1 MNFNVAYHNL
11 STAAK
16 HASERAKRY
25 EALAIIVKAMAD
37 PEAKE
42 TPIIELAKAL
52 QELDLCIV
60 HRRIVMQA
68 ADVVRE
74 TDDHESLSGSE
85 LGNLLT
91 QLERSLHVDGGAA

>member
-1 MNFNVAYHNL
+1 MNFNIAYDNL
-11 STAAK
+11 STAADN
-16 HASERAKRY
+16 AREMAKRY
-25 EALAIIVKAMAD
+25 EALAVIVKAMAE
-37 PEAKE
+37 PREKE

-74 TDDHESLSGSE
+74 TDDHEGLSSSQLYDLLRRLEQSLNVAGS
-85 LGNLLT
+85 
-91 QLERSLHVDGGAA
+91 AA

>member
-11 STAAK
+11 SHAADLAREK
-16 HASERAKRY
+16 ANRY
-25 EALAIIVKAMAD
+25 EALAIIVKAMAE
-37 PEAKE
+37 PGAKE

-74 TDDHESLSGSE
+74 TDDHEGLSSSE
-85 LGNLLT
+85 LDHLLR
-91 QLERSLHVDGGAA
+91 QLERSLDVDGGAA

>member
-1 MNFNVAYHNL
+1 MNFNLAYHNL
-11 STAAK
+11 STAAE
-16 HASERAKRY
+16 HARERAKRY
-25 EALAIIVKAMAD
+25 EALAVIVKAMAE
-37 PEAKE
+37 PGEKE

-74 TDDHESLSGSE
+74 TDDHDGLSSSE
-85 LGNLLT
+85 LDDLLRR
-91 QLERSLHVDGGAA
+91 LEQSLNVAGSAT